1 MNTDR
6 DPIYEHELEKHID
19 RMIRILEEYRITM
32 DEWSEKDFLGI
43 ERAFQILAEAM
54 IGLCRYVVSQCY
66 GLNVSRSREA
76 ADELRKLNVFSRAEH
91 SELMTIFIKTGIGFR
106 NVLVHD
112 YLNVNEDIL
121 RSLIRER
128 KYLFIAQMRD
138 KLLQIAEQS
147 SGE

>member
-6 DPIYEHELEKHID
+6 DPVYEHELDKHID
-19 RMIRILEEYRITM
+19 RMIRILEEYRISM

-43 ERAFQILAEAM
+43 ERAFQILAEAI
-54 IGLCRYVVSQCY
+54 IGLCRYLVSQCY

-91 SELMTIFIKTGIGFR
+91 SELMKIVGFR

-121 RSLIRER
+121 RSLMQNR
-128 KYLFIAQMRD
+128 KYLFIAEMRD
-138 KLLQIAEQS
+138 KLLQLAEQT

>member
-19 RMIRILEEYRITM
+19 RMIRILEEYRMSM

-91 SELMTIFIKTGIGFR
+91 SELMKIIGFR

-121 RSLIRER
+121 RSLIQDR

-138 KLLQIAEQS
+138 KLLQIAEQTPS
-147 SGE
+147 RE

>member
-6 DPIYEHELEKHID
+6 DPIYEHELDKHID
-19 RMIRILEEYRITM
+19 RMIRILEEYRMTM

-43 ERAFQILAEAM
+43 ERAFQILAEAI
-54 IGLCRYVVSQCY
+54 IGLCRYVVSHCY

-91 SELMTIFIKTGIGFR
+91 SELMKIVGFR

-121 RSLIRER
+121 RSLMQNR
-128 KYLFIAQMRD
+128 KYLFIAEMRD
-138 KLLQIAEQS
+138 KLLQLAEQT